1 MPDGG
6 AQQTITVET
15 IGGLGPE
22 HAALWDA
29 CAAPEAAEGGRP
41 RDPFTAFRFLQA
53 LEESGSVGDRAGWAP
68 RHLIARDG
76 EGRALGVM
84 PLYLKSHSQGE
95 YVFDHAWAHAWERA
109 GGDYYPKLQ
118 CAAPF
123 TPVTGRRLLVHPEA
137 DRDTAEAALLQGA
150 MELTGRLDLSSLHIT
165 FCTEAEWRRGG
176 ARGLLQRQDQQFHW
190 ENRGYADFDAFLADL
205 ASRKRK
211 QVRKERATAVENG
224 VEIHRLTGD
233 ALQPEHWD
241 AFWTFYQD
249 TGARKWGRP
258 YLTRRFFELVQQRM
272 RDDALL
278 VLCRRDGRWIAGAL
292 NFIGRDTLYGRYW
305 GCVEDHAC
313 LHFETCYYQ
322 AIDAAIEM
330 GLGRVEAGAQGAH
343 KLARG
348 YVPTPTYSLHHIADP
363 RFRAAVE
370 DYLRRE
376 REAVEEEIEF
386 LLDRSPFRKTES

>member
-1 MPDGG
+1 MPDGTESG
-6 AQQTITVET
+6 VTVET
-15 IGGLGPE
+15 VSDLAGVAPGD
-22 HAALWDA
+22 WDGCA
-29 CAAPEAAEGGRP
+29 CPEAAAGGRP
-41 RDPFTAFRFLQA
+41 RDPFTTHRFLRA
-53 LEESGSVGDRAGWAP
+53 LEESGSVGARTGWAP
-68 RHLIARDG
+68 RHLLARDG
-76 EGRALGVM
+76 EGRLVGVM

-118 CAAPF
+118 GCVPF
-123 TPVTGRRLLVHPEA
+123 TPVTGRRLLAHPDAEPE
-137 DRDTAEAALLQGA
+137 RAEAALLQGA
-150 MELTGRLDLSSLHIT
+150 VALCNQYELSSLHLT
-165 FCTEAEWRRGG
+165 FCTESEWRRGG
-176 ARGLLQRQDQQFHW
+176 ALGLLQRQDQQFHW
-190 ENRGYADFDAFLADL
+190 ENRGYADFDGFLADL

-233 ALQPEHWD
+233 ALKPEHWE
-241 AFWTFYQD
+241 AFWVFYQD

-258 YLTRRFFELVQQRM
+258 YLTRRFFDLVQERM

-278 VLCRRDGRWIAGAL
+278 VLCRREGRWIAGAL
-292 NFIGRDTLYGRYW
+292 NFIGRDCLYGRYW
-305 GCVEDHAC
+305 GCVEEHPC

-322 AIDAAIEM
+322 AIEAAIEL

-348 YVPTPTYSLHHIADP
+348 YLPNATYSLHWIPDP

-386 LLDRSPFRKTES
+386 LLDRGPFRKSE